1 MATNSMLPSCH
12 IAATRQT
19 YSQAFP
25 FSKPDRRYERPLVRH
40 WLAMNT
46 LDKAVVTLPID
57 LSVPR

>member
-1 MATNSMLPSCH
+1 MLPSCH